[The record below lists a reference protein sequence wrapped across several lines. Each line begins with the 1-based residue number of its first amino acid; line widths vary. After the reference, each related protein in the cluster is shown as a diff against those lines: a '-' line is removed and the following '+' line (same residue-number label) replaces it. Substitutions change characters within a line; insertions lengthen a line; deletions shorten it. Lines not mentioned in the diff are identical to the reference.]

1 MFKVTY
7 CVQSTLK
14 VIRRKYI
21 LEIFTPEFFSAL
33 MSIILI
39 NLVLA
44 GDNALLIGLAA
55 KNLPKKQQKQ
65 AIFLGTIGA
74 IVVRLILT
82 IIAVKLLEI
91 DGLLLIGG
99 LLLVYISFK
108 LLTSNTEPEIHSK
121 KNTLFSAL
129 STIII
134 ADVLMG
140 VDNVIAVA
148 GAANGDILL
157 ITLGL
162 IISIPIVVWGS
173 TLVIKLI
180 EKFPIIILIGSG
192 VLTLTAA
199 EMIAKDA
206 YVKPFFDNP
215 SEALRF
221 EIILVIVVTYIGLM
235 VRILRGNESKEAY

>member
-1 MFKVTY
+1 MD
-7 CVQSTLK
+7 
-14 VIRRKYI
+14 
-21 LEIFTPEFFSAL
+21 IFSMEFLSGL

-65 AIFLGTIGA
+65 AIFWGTIGA
-74 IVVRLILT
+74 IIIRLVLT
-82 IIAVKLLEI
+82 IVAVQLLEI
-91 DGLLLIGG
+91 DGLLLISGI
-99 LLLVYISFK
+99 LLVFIAFK
-108 LLTSNTEPEIHSK
+108 LLISDSSPEIHSN
-121 KNTLFSAL
+121 KNTLLGAM

-134 ADVLMG
+134 ADILMG

-148 GAANGDILL
+148 GAADGDILL

-180 EKFPIIILIGSG
+180 EKFPIIIMMGSG
-192 VLTLTAA
+192 ILVLTAA
-199 EMIAKDA
+199 DMIVKDRYA
-206 YVKPFFDNP
+206 QVFFDNP
-215 SEALRF
+215 ANSARF
-221 EIILVIVVTYIGLM
+221 EWILVIVVLYLGLLW
-235 VRILRGNESKEAY
+235 RILKGDKKERGTLSNT